1 MNEQLET
8 ETWLT
13 YQCNTTKRETCSTCL
28 TLGVPVTRTH
38 SLDEMRLIDYSE
50 DNGVVGVEFID
61 ASQGSGLERR
71 SLLQHR

>member
-1 MNEQLET
+1 MADLPVQYDEEGDVLCVSDSGRPRDT
-8 ETWLT
+8 E
-13 YQCNTTKRETCSTCL
+13 
-28 TLGVPVTRTH
+28 H